1 MKKIIVLLSLL
12 AVCSY
17 LFADIVVIPENIT
30 PMSKSVLGGRH
41 STPVQITA
49 DANYRGI
56 VQPGRNVSVHGDTI
70 CVIYSN
76 TTSDPNNFQRF
87 TQAYSVDGG
96 ATWTPAT
103 VGTADVMRT
112 YPHHDV
118 LYDVTTDGDPIS
130 ANPYIF
136 WLERLYPTDA
146 SAVNFTKD
154 DLVPYSIFS
163 PIPVDS
169 VIGYFP
175 TVMAWGLGDTLFG
188 TSTDVNTDDIFAY
201 RSNDNGVTWVKDANL
216 SSIGSNEGQV
226 AAMVDNG
233 KDGFGVAMFSIQ
245 ATANDFIQ
253 SYVVQ
258 TTDYGQTWTSPV
270 ELFTPSGSGSSTLS
284 MTWMGYSCVVDPA
297 DDMPYFFVK
306 LDTHKVSNYSFN
318 NGELYFIKPNGGTP
332 GSYTFDNNNPVGVVT
347 GDPGIFNHIAG
358 FPTIGFYRSAVDSS
372 TILYGFYNAL
382 AAGAT
387 DTTSEIFAST
397 STDLGVTWNEVQVT
411 DDYDTAF
418 AKDYTSSSYYVN
430 VATGEVSVVFAKWTP
445 GVGVDTDHLP
455 MHHFKVDVVTDLGLP
470 AAGSYVGVEEGIG
483 VTLPNLYN
491 ITAINTGGVC
501 NFNVSLPEGGNTSL
515 QIFDA
520 TGREVAQIV
529 NTYLSA
535 GVHNFNWNSENSS
548 AGSYIYRMTSG
559 GYITSGKV
567 LIAE

>member
-1 MKKIIVLLSLL
+1 MKKFVIVLSLL
-12 AVCSY
+12 VVCGV
-17 LFADIVVIPENIT
+17 LFADQAIIPENIT
-30 PMSKSVLGGRH
+30 PMSKSTIMVGDH
-41 STPVQITA
+41 STPILVSA
-49 DANYRGI
+49 DANWRGI

-118 LYDVTTDGDPIS
+118 LYDVTVETDPLN
-130 ANPYIF
+130 ANPYIY
-136 WLERLYPTDA
+136 WLERLYPTNA
-146 SAVNFTKD
+146 SSVNFSKD

-188 TSTDVNTDDIFAY
+188 TAADVNTDDIYAY
-201 RSNDNGVTWVKDANL
+201 RSEDNGVTWVKDANL
-216 SSIGSNEGQV
+216 SSTGSNSGQV

-233 KDGFGVAMFSIQ
+233 QNGFGVAFYAQQ
-245 ATANDFIQ
+245 AVVTNNVQPYI
-253 SYVVQ
+253 VQ
-258 TTDYGQTWTSPV
+258 TTDYGQTWSSPETLMYV
-270 ELFTPSGSGSSTLS
+270 TPGQPLS
-284 MTWMGYSCVVDPA
+284 MTWQGYSCVVDPVE
-297 DDMPYFFVK
+297 DIPYFFLK
-306 LDTHKVSNYSFN
+306 LDTGKDCSSSYNY
-318 NGELYFIKPNGGTP
+318 GELYFIKPNGGTP
-332 GSYTFDNNNPVGVVT
+332 GAYTFDYTNAIGIVDGGTPGV
-347 GDPGIFNHIAG
+347 FEHLAG
-358 FPTIGFYRSAVDSS
+358 YPTMGFYRAADSS
-372 TILYGFYNAL
+372 TILYGFFNAF

-387 DTTSEIFAST
+387 DTTLEIFATT
-397 STDLGVTWNEVQVT
+397 STDQGVTWNEVQVT

-418 AKDYTSSSYYVN
+418 QKNYISSSYYIN
-430 VATGEVSVVFAKWTP
+430 STTGEASVIFCLGTD
-445 GVGVDTDHLP
+445 GNDTDHLD
-455 MHHFKVDVVTDLGLP
+455 MYHFNVDVVADLGLP
-470 AAGSYVGVEEGIG
+470 TAAGYETAVEEGIE
-483 VTLPNLYN
+483 TILPNLYKV
-491 ITAINTGGVC
+491 TAFNRGGVC
-501 NFNVSLPEGGNTSL
+501 SFNVSLPDGGNTSL

-520 TGREVAQIV
+520 TGREVSQIV

-548 AGSYIYRMTSG
+548 AGNYIYRMTSG
-559 GYITSGKV
+559 GFVTSGKV